1 MGKRKKK
8 KRDEEEKKKKKK
20 KEKKK
25 EGEEKERGKIELGM
39 ARMIV
44 WGIGRKR
51 REGGKKRGREW
62 VRIGGRRRGMKARV
76 IRRRVIIL
84 VRRRVRR
91 IETIGVRVVR
101 ILMIVNLRRGR
112 RVRRRRSRRGRGD

>member
-1 MGKRKKK
+1 MGKEKKGK
-8 KRDEEEKKKKKK
+8 KRKEIKGKKKK

-25 EGEEKERGKIELGM
+25 RKKEGKEKERGKIELGM

-101 ILMIVNLRRGR
+101 ILMIVNLRR
-112 RVRRRRSRRGRGD
+112 

>member
-1 MGKRKKK
+1 MGEEKKKRKKRGK
-8 KRDEEEKKKKKK
+8 EKKKKKK
-20 KEKKK
+20 KKKKKIKKKKKREKKR
-25 EGEEKERGKIELGM
+25 ERIELVM

-44 WGIGRKR
+44 WRIGRKR

-62 VRIGGRRRGMKARV
+62 VRIGGRRRGIKARA

-91 IETIGVRVVR
+91 VQTIGVSIAR
-101 ILMIVNLRRGR
+101 ILMIVNLRRW
-112 RVRRRRSRRGRGD
+112 RGAE